1 MLVRAGSICSGL
13 GDALSA
19 VSVRKYDLALVLV
32 RYQEADRL
40 AAGGSDG
47 RLRAM
52 ARWKVAQAYF
62 NTDRHPEAVAAGR
75 QASELARAVGAFD
88 VAGNAPRTLGA
99 GLLTLARFE
108 EAEVALREAAEL
120 AVQHGTADEL
130 ARP

>member
-19 VSVRKYDLALVLV
+19 VSVRKYDLALV

-47 RLRAM
+47 SLRAM

-62 NTDRHPEAVAAGR
+62 N
-75 QASELARAVGAFD
+75 S
-88 VAGNAPRTLGA
+88 
-99 GLLTLARFE
+99 
-108 EAEVALREAAEL
+108 
-120 AVQHGTADEL
+120 
-130 ARP
+130 